1 MKRRNLILG
10 FALALGTLGAIG
22 VGTTV
27 GSIGTP
33 NEVGAAGESGEEV
46 NKPYFEIVGV
56 LKGYT
61 GSTQDW
67 TPGAGIKLSK
77 SEERDDGHTWY
88 YADVS
93 FRQDDQF
100 KVVYNYFNEAGAMST
115 NWIGAKNVNFNEQQI
130 WGYENDGNFHVGADG
145 DYRFYI
151 RDDAST
157 ASGDEGKQEFY
168 DIADAVA
175 ESYKVT
181 LVLPDGQTKEDKASS
196 LAEYNTSWFKVD
208 GYVNRGW
215 YTDSDLKTEYVPSV
229 PTADFT
235 LYGKWETAPA
245 DLIVYYEGDFTHAY
259 IYSSEASYRNNTW
272 PGVAMEK
279 LDRAWDANVY
289 KFVVE
294 GEYEANMI
302 IFNDGGQ
309 GKQSAD
315 ITLAKET
322 AVYNGWQDGEDKKGQ
337 VAADSDDKLAALD
350 FITEFDTLRKD
361 GSICYLVNETGHED
375 ALNSIIAKY
384 EAIQNKAL
392 VDSLEDVGGNADIG
406 TTMAML
412 IGKKNSSSGIYGVYD
427 VNSFDT
433 AWIVVLALAGA
444 SALLGGA
451 FFLLKRKKAR
461 K

>member
-33 NEVGAAGESGEEV
+33 NEVEAYAEGDTYKLVGQLVNYSSVGWSGDTGLPLDISVNLGDDDRAGWACEV
-46 NKPYFEIVGV
+46 NLKAGDEFKIVLDYGDSS
-56 LKGYT
+56 LGDKWIDNTTTFGDYI
-61 GSTQDW
+61 G
-67 TPGAGIKLSK
+67 K
-77 SEERDDGHTWY
+77 
-88 YADVS
+88 ADVS
-93 FRQDDQF
+93 KPNANF
-100 KVVYNYFNEAGAMST
+100 KVLVTGTYRIAVDQNIDTYEDSSYGYEFEKLADQTSYYNSTLIGPGGTAIKTEEISGDAVYN
-115 NWIGAKNVNFNEQQI
+115 V
-130 WGYENDGNFHVGADG
+130 
-145 DYRFYI
+145 
-151 RDDAST
+151 
-157 ASGDEGKQEFY
+157 
-168 DIADAVA
+168 
-175 ESYKVT
+175 
-181 LVLPDGQTKEDKASS
+181 
-196 LAEYNTSWFKVD
+196 SWFKVD

-215 YTDSDLKTEYVPSV
+215 YTDPNFKTEYVPAV
-229 PTADFT
+229 PEGDVT

-259 IYSSEASYRNNTW
+259 IFGTYSNNVW

-279 LDRAWDANVY
+279 LDRAWGTNVY

-294 GEYEANMI
+294 GEYEATSI

-322 AVYNGWQDGEDKKGQ
+322 AVYNGWQDDEGKKGQ

-392 VDSLEDVGGNADIG
+392 VDSLEDVGGDADIG

-412 IGKKNSSSGIYGVYD
+412 IGKKNSTSGIYGVYD

-433 AWIVVLALAGA
+433 AWIVVLALA
-444 SALLGGA
+444 SSS
-451 FFLLKRKKAR
+451 R
-461 K
+461 